1 MGPSN
6 DGSLFRTTANTQF
19 NSFQNPLPTLN
30 MSGPGWGVDQ
40 SYLTPSYA
48 APYRPGYQ
56 EEAITSGRPGFFHS
70 VHNQF
75 NPMASDGYAK
85 WQNPFLGQQQYRES
99 MVPRAADAAAW
110 TAQNIGV
117 GTAAFWLGGK
127 AVGMM
132 ARAGGHAGTW
142 AMGAS
147 WGQSAFTGV
156 ARGAMGAGLA
166 SSNIGG
172 AMGISGAA
180 GAIGRGVG
188 GLFGSIALPLM
199 AAQAIVGAGDSTV
212 FDPYSNTKSAARSMR
227 ENFSGITF
235 GGGEQGNPYTGRGL
249 SFSSSSNIAGQVTR
263 SGFRNWSMSGKEI
276 SGISDLA
283 SRAGLLENVNPDQ
296 FAKQIS
302 SITKQVAIIAAVAND
317 PDFKNSI
324 EIMAKLK
331 DAGMN
336 VSSAGSFMSKFGSTA
351 SIAGVS
357 VKRMM
362 EMGTQGQFLFGANNL
377 TPYLGMEQYAQSYSS
392 FAAASRNGLVSP
404 ALLARMGGVGG
415 ATQSALT
422 GMVNATQTPYNQVLM
437 SNQYLSG
444 MGGTSGNLT
453 GNLGRFGQSIA
464 RDPMGMAGAMGL
476 HAGAMGSAQMKSR
489 GILGTQDQIMD
500 IAKTIPGMINPDGT
514 LDDGKA
520 FMIAKNVMGLDQT
533 QAEALVVQLRN
544 GRDPRHSANMMAGNR
559 SAFKTSVAT
568 LMDAEGLSGLKPVV
582 AAKML
587 GKNMWAS
594 VAEVAHDN
602 LVSPFISAESRV
614 ADKLGVT
621 VDEMKYGKFS
631 ELQGEE
637 VDLATASGGSRRT
650 SVKGF
655 ELQTLGNAY
664 LNQKGDTGRAAKDFL
679 EAVSVMAGAGNSKA
693 NDFLG
698 AGSKEG
704 RNAAMKALIASDPK
718 LKALAEKSGHLVN
731 DVLEDSFYGK
741 VTGKVVDLSSNA
753 VTDAVEKYSGKLDKY
768 GFSSQDVV
776 AAANYKGNAIDDPT
790 GAAAADKVNPKLLSA
805 SKALLSQHE
814 SFLKDY
820 AANKQDGESE
830 QDYAKRRYGSKS
842 AALLAQGGTVKMSD
856 FGNDRIDMGG
866 KESSKKYNEIRA
878 GFQEQ
883 EDTIRKART
892 QGRIT
897 SSTYTAE
904 ISKLAGEEMLKAADL
919 MLKAGQL
926 QLKAA
931 GGKDGD
937 APAVQ
942 GSTAGYA
949 TMSLFDKLRN
959 IGP

>member
-56 EEAITSGRPGFFHS
+56 EEAITSGRPGFFAS

-85 WQNPFLGQQQYRES
+85 WQNPFVGQQQYRES
-99 MVPRAADAAAW
+99 MVPRASDAAMW
-110 TAQNIGV
+110 SAQNIGV

-132 ARAGGHAGTW
+132 ARAGGHASTW

-188 GLFGSIALPLM
+188 GLFGSIALPLL
-199 AAQAIVGAGDSTV
+199 AAQAVVGAGDATV

-263 SGFRNWSMSGKEI
+263 SGFRNWSLSGKEI

-324 EIMAKLK
+324 EVMAKLK
-331 DAGMN
+331 DAGLN
-336 VSSAGSFMSKFGSTA
+336 VSGAGSFMSKFGSTA
-351 SIAGVS
+351 SVAGVS
-357 VKRMM
+357 TKRMM

-444 MGGTSGNLT
+444 MGGTTGNLT

-520 FMIAKNVMGLDQT
+520 FMIAKNVMGLDQA
-533 QAEALVVQLRN
+533 QAEAVVTQLRN
-544 GRDPRHSANMMAGNR
+544 GRDPRQAVNMMAGAR
-559 SAFKTSVAT
+559 SSYKTSVAT
-568 LMDAEGLSGLKPVV
+568 MMDSEGLSGLAPVV
-582 AAKML
+582 AAKMM
-587 GKNMWAS
+587 GKKAWAS

-602 LVSPFISAESRV
+602 LISPFISAESRV

-631 ELQGEE
+631 ELQGDE
-637 VDLATASGGSRRT
+637 VDLATAGGGNKRT

-655 ELQTLGNAY
+655 ELQTLGEAY
-664 LNQKGDTGRAAKDFL
+664 LNQKGGAGRGARDFL
-679 EAVSVMAGAGNSKA
+679 EAVSVRAGAGDSKA

-704 RNAAMKALIASDPK
+704 RKAALNALIKSDPK
-718 LKALAEKSGHLVN
+718 LKALAEKSGHLIN

-741 VTGKVVDLSSNA
+741 VTGKVVDLSTNA
-753 VTDAVEKYSGKLDKY
+753 VTDQVSNFTNEMSKNGISVSEMLSAAS
-768 GFSSQDVV
+768 FS
-776 AAANYKGNAIDDPT
+776 GNAMEDEA
-790 GAAAADKVNPKLLSA
+790 GARASEKWSKMGSRAAKTFQKQGQSLMA
-805 SKALLSQHE
+805 E
-814 SFLKDY
+814 Y
-820 AANKQDGESE
+820 NKNKEDGESE
-830 QDYAKRRYGSKS
+830 QDYVKRRYGSMDK
-842 AALLAQGGTVKMSD
+842 ALIAQGGTINTSD
-856 FGNDRIDMGG
+856 FGNRRVDMGG
-866 KESSKKYNEIRA
+866 RSSVEKYNEIRT
-878 GFQEQ
+878 GFQQHEQ
-883 EDTIRKART
+883 EIRKNLS
-892 QGRIT
+892 QGKI
-897 SSTYTAE
+897 SGSAYTTEINKLSGEKMLTAAE
-904 ISKLAGEEMLKAADL
+904 M
-919 MLKAGQL
+919 MYKAGQL

-931 GGKDGD
+931 GGKDDSG
-937 APAVQ
+937 AVG
-942 GSTAGYA
+942 GSTASFA
-949 TMSLFDKLRN
+949 TASLFDKLRG
-959 IGP
+959 IKGP